1 MKPEHCQPRFT
12 INLSGI
18 GIFGIAIYGI
28 AEFLRGKRIL
38 RGVVGVLGI
47 IVILAHPLASA
58 GIRLPLVGVQW
69 MFGILLVYL
78 SAISGRDFYLHFG
91 YLEDQRELEDTEK
104 RLDKTSDPEDFI
116 GLDKARLAEYYSIN
130 QAQAKASYRLAVV
143 GIISGMVLVLC
154 SLWAFTRDPMGD
166 RLGAWL
172 SAGGGIAVNIVSGF
186 FLRLHSKT
194 QDVALKYHDQ
204 LMRLQRLQLAMK
216 IAKELPDDQD
226 KLSAMA
232 RIIDKLT
239 EAS

>member
-1 MKPEHCQPRFT
+1 MKLEHYPPRFT
-12 INLSGI
+12 LNLSGI
-18 GIFGIAIYGI
+18 GIFGIAIYGV
-28 AEFLRGKRIL
+28 AEFLRGKRVL
-38 RGVVGVLGI
+38 RGVVGALGV

-58 GIRLPLVGVQW
+58 GIKLPLVGIQW
-69 MFGILLVYL
+69 MIGVLLIYL
-78 SAISGRDFYLHFG
+78 SVISGRDFYLHFG

-104 RLDKTSDPEDFI
+104 RLENTSDPEDFI

-143 GIISGMVLVLC
+143 GIISGMALVIC

-166 RLGAWL
+166 RLGPWL
-172 SAGGGIAVNIVSGF
+172 SAGGGIAVNIVSGL

-216 IAKELPDDQD
+216 LAKELPDDQERQ
-226 KLSAMA
+226 SAMA

>member
-1 MKPEHCQPRFT
+1 MKPEHYQPRFT

-18 GIFGIAIYGI
+18 GIFGIAIYGV

-47 IVILAHPLASA
+47 IVILAHPLAST

-78 SAISGRDFYLHFG
+78 SAISGKDFYLHFG
-91 YLEDQRELEDTEK
+91 YLEDQKELEDTEK
-104 RLDKTSDPEDFI
+104 RLDNTSDPEDFI

-130 QAQAKASYRLAVV
+130 QAQAKASYRLVVV

-166 RLGAWL
+166 RPVRGMVVSRGRHCREYSFWL
-172 SAGGGIAVNIVSGF
+172 VLSTAFKDPRCGPQISRPANAVAASSAG
-186 FLRLHSKT
+186 H
-194 QDVALKYHDQ
+194 
-204 LMRLQRLQLAMK
+204 
-216 IAKELPDDQD
+216 
-226 KLSAMA
+226 
-232 RIIDKLT
+232 
-239 EAS
+239 EACKRTTRRPG

>member
-1 MKPEHCQPRFT
+1 MKPEHYPPRFP
-12 INLSGI
+12 IDLSGI
-18 GIFGIAIYGI
+18 GIFGIAIYGV
-28 AEFLRGKRIL
+28 AEFLRGKRML
-38 RGVVGVLGI
+38 RGVIGALGVF
-47 IVILAHPLASA
+47 VILTYPLASA
-58 GIRLPLVGVQW
+58 GIRLPLVGIQW
-69 MFGILLVYL
+69 MFGVLLIYL
-78 SAISGRDFYLHFG
+78 SAISGRDFCLHFG

-104 RLDKTSDPEDFI
+104 RLENTSDPEDFI

-130 QAQAKASYRLAVV
+130 QAQAKASYRWAVV
-143 GIISGMVLVLC
+143 GIISGMVLVIS

-172 SAGGGIAVNIVSGF
+172 SAGGGIAVNIVSGL

-216 IAKELPDDQD
+216 LAKELPDDQERQN
-226 KLSAMA
+226 AIA

>member
-1 MKPEHCQPRFT
+1 MKPEHYPPRFT
-12 INLSGI
+12 LNLSGI
-18 GIFGIAIYGI
+18 GIFGIAIYGV
-28 AEFLRGKRIL
+28 AEFLRGKRVL
-38 RGVVGVLGI
+38 RGVVGALGV

-58 GIRLPLVGVQW
+58 GIKLPLVGIQW
-69 MFGILLVYL
+69 MIGVLLIYL
-78 SAISGRDFYLHFG
+78 SVISGRVFYLHFG

-104 RLDKTSDPEDFI
+104 RLENTSDPEDFI

-143 GIISGMVLVLC
+143 GIISGMVLVIC

-172 SAGGGIAVNIVSGF
+172 SAGGGIAVNIVSGL

-216 IAKELPDDQD
+216 LAKELPDDQERQ
-226 KLSAMA
+226 SAMA